1 MGWLSEIM
9 QNVSWR
15 KRQKRPS
22 TYELRMCLSNLAET
36 ERDETYVRDLAG
48 ITERSGRAYKLAHLN
63 LGLTLTDRAIEGYK
77 RDTLLA
83 VLEASKHPSYSLLNT
98 MRGDDKESNV
108 RGTALF
114 FGAMEQLGIKKRRRS
129 LCLMNLSLM
138 TGASD
143 VSVLHRRSPEGAEA
157 LLRVV
162 HHVIGDSVS
171 LTDIEPMRSDLLELV
186 MNHPEKADA
195 LIEFIDQR
203 RGMSL
208 ADLHPQVFLDAMNTR
223 TQSMR
228 DGVL

>member
-1 MGWLSEIM
+1 MGWLRGIM
-9 QNVSWR
+9 KKVSRR
-15 KRQKRPS
+15 KGQKQPS
-22 TYELRMCLSNLAET
+22 TYELRMCLSNLAEI
-36 ERDETYVRDLAG
+36 ERDETYARDLAS
-48 ITERSGRAYKLAHLN
+48 ITERSERTHKLAHLN
-63 LGLTLTDRAIEGYK
+63 LGLTLTDRAIEGYN

-83 VLEASKHPSYSLLNT
+83 VLEAAKHPSYSLINT
-98 MRGDDKESNV
+98 MRGDGKEAHV
-108 RGTALF
+108 RSAALF
-114 FGAMEQLGIKKRRRS
+114 FGAMEQLGIKRRRRS

-143 VSVLHRRSPEGAEA
+143 VSALHRRSPEGAEA

-162 HHVIGDSVS
+162 HYVMGDAVS
-171 LTDIEPMRSDLLELV
+171 LTESDPMRADLREMV

-195 LIEFIDQR
+195 LIEFIDQ

>member
-1 MGWLSEIM
+1 MKK
-9 QNVSWR
+9 VSWR
-15 KRQKRPS
+15 KRQKQPS
-22 TYELRMCLSNLAET
+22 TYELRMCLSNLAEI
-36 ERDETYVRDLAG
+36 ERDETYARDLAS
-48 ITERSGRAYKLAHLN
+48 ITERSERAHNLAHLN

-83 VLEASKHPSYSLLNT
+83 VLEASKHPSYSLINT
-98 MRGDDKESNV
+98 MRGDGKEDHV
-108 RGTALF
+108 RAAALF
-114 FGAMEQLGIKKRRRS
+114 FGAMEQLGIKNRRRA

-143 VSVLHRRSPEGAEA
+143 VSVLHRQSPEGAEA

-162 HHVIGDSVS
+162 HHAIGDSVS
-171 LTDIEPMRSDLLELV
+171 LTDNDPMRSDMREMV

-203 RGMSL
+203 RGMNLS
-208 ADLHPQVFLDAMNTR
+208 DLHPQVFLDAMVTETR
-223 TQSMR
+223 SMR